1 MMKLNLKVFTVFFF
15 NLISFL
21 SYSQTSVNNKTIN
34 IALPIRA
41 IVDIEP
47 STNVN
52 LTFISPV
59 EAGTP
64 LTINS
69 LNATKW
75 INYTSIVSS
84 VGLNRKITARIS
96 QTIPGINIR
105 LSVANATG
113 NGSGVLG
120 TSMAINP
127 ITLSQTEQTIINGIR
142 GAYTGDGINN
152 GHLLNLSASIQNYAD
167 VVRTDTTISITY
179 TISE

>member
-1 MMKLNLKVFTVFFF
+1 MKVNFKVFTVFFF

-21 SYSQTSVNNKTIN
+21 SYSQTSVNNKSIN
-34 IALPIRA
+34 ISLPIKA
-41 IVDIEP
+41 IVDLEP
-47 STNVN
+47 SSNISFI
-52 LTFISPV
+52 FISPT
-59 EAGTP
+59 EAGNP
-64 LTINS
+64 LTISS

-84 VGLNRKITARIS
+84 IGLNRKITARIS

-113 NGSGVLG
+113 NGGGVLG
-120 TSMAINP
+120 TSTATNP
-127 ITLSQTEQTIINGIR
+127 VTLSQAEQIIITGIR

-152 GHLLNLSASIQNYAD
+152 GHLINLSASVQNYSD
-167 VVRTDTTISITY
+167 IVRTDTSISITY